1 MYNALCHWPEIHYG
15 TAAAARCLKES
26 PQSPY
31 AESVL
36 TVRVSTS
43 AMPKPGYVY
52 ILASKPNGTLYI
64 GVTSDLAKRV
74 HQHREGV
81 VDGFTKRHDV
91 SRLVYY
97 EQHDDI
103 RDAIQ
108 REKNLKHWL
117 RRWKLRLI
125 RKHNPRWDDLHETL

>member
-1 MYNALCHWPEIHYG
+1 
-15 TAAAARCLKES
+15 
-26 PQSPY
+26 
-31 AESVL
+31 
-36 TVRVSTS
+36 
-43 AMPKPGYVY
+43 MPKPGYVY

-74 HQHREGV
+74 YQHKTGAD
-81 VDGFTKRHDV
+81 DGFANKHNVT
-91 SRLVYY
+91 RLVYY
-97 EQHDDI
+97 EQHADI

-125 RKHNPRWDDLHETL
+125 REQNPRWDDLYYML